1 MPEALTLLLALLVSV
16 VAWRWV
22 SPLYIL
28 VLLGM
33 ILAASGLL
41 GTNPIAWLPLLAL
54 GSGLILSGRSTP
66 ATLPPRP
73 GASPKPPPLL
83 PQGASSLDR
92 KYELIEKVGV
102 GGMATVYKARS
113 RSDGR
118 IVALKIPQDRYLSD
132 PRFVKRFHREADVL
146 AHLNHPGI
154 VRVFDHGNEGETHF
168 IAMEF
173 LDGEGLDRLL
183 ESRKLALVTIV
194 EIMRLVADAL
204 RHIHAQGIIHRDIK
218 PGNIM
223 VSARA
228 ITPDGL
234 IQPNGVRLMDFG
246 IASGREF
253 ARLTIT
259 GARIG
264 TPVYMSPE
272 QARGQRIS
280 PKSDV
285 YSLGIVFYEA
295 LMGKP
300 PFEGGYESIIHQQMF
315 QPPTPPRQLNTSIP
329 PVLSELV
336 VKMLD
341 KNAEKRPGLDQVIQ
355 ILGSNWQEEQ
365 GLGLATY
372 LAIAVDAKKGS
383 VRLLEPEGSLVR
395 LWSGI
400 GTSAGMFPSAP
411 LSICADQESNLW
423 LSFFEFASSETRLI
437 HCLDREGQP
446 TLALGPHGLRIGSF
460 VNPISLASHG
470 TSVFILDGETSQI
483 TQLNLVGQAQQRFG
497 GTGPGRGLFSQP
509 RKIAAGENG
518 LYVLD
523 QGNQLVQH
531 LSLEGKFI
539 DQFPLPYPAETQTS
553 GGLGLDP
560 QGNPLIFNP
569 QKQVIEPL
577 IPGGNTLPAVSVPFE
592 EGENLEAMVELVC
605 IGQVIYTVR
614 QGSSKIRRYQPGVG
628 LLPPLEAY
636 APVLALA
643 TWPNPQ
649 RK

>member
-1 MPEALTLLLALLVSV
+1 MPEALSLLLALLVSV
-16 VAWRWV
+16 VAWRWLPPV
-22 SPLYIL
+22 AIL
-28 VLLGM
+28 ALLGALLGGM
-33 ILAASGLL
+33 GLL
-41 GTNPIAWLPLLAL
+41 GAHPMAWLPLLAL
-54 GSGLILSGRSTP
+54 GAGLFWSGR
-66 ATLPPRP
+66 TLPTPQLPSP
-73 GASPKPPPLL
+73 GASPKPPLLL
-83 PQGASSLDR
+83 PKGASSLDK

-118 IVALKIPQDRYLSD
+118 IVALKIPQEKYLSD

-154 VRVFDHGNEGETHF
+154 VRVFDHGNEGDTHF

-183 ESRKLALVTIV
+183 ESHKLALVTIV

-223 VSARA
+223 IAPRA
-228 ITPDGL
+228 IAPDGSV
-234 IQPNGVRLMDFG
+234 QPNGVRLMDFG

-315 QPPTPPRQLNTSIP
+315 QPPTPPRQLNATVP
-329 PVLSELV
+329 QTLSDLV
-336 VKMLD
+336 VRMLD
-341 KNAEKRPGLDQVIQ
+341 KNVEKRPGLDQVIQ
-355 ILGSNWQEEQ
+355 VLHSNWQQEQ
-365 GLGLATY
+365 GLGLPIY
-372 LAIAVDAKKGS
+372 LAVAVDAKKGS
-383 VRLLEPEGSLVR
+383 VRLFEPEGGLVR
-395 LWSGI
+395 LWSGV
-400 GTSAGMFPSAP
+400 GTTNGMFPSAP
-411 LSICADQESNLW
+411 QSLCADAQSNLW
-423 LSFFEFASSETRLI
+423 LSFFEFGSAETRLI
-437 HCLDREGQP
+437 HRLDTEGRP

-460 VNPISLASHG
+460 VNPISLASYG
-470 TSVFILDGETSQI
+470 AWVYVLDGETSQI
-483 TQLNLVGQAQQRFG
+483 TQFDLGGQAHQRFG
-497 GTGPGRGLFSQP
+497 GAGPGRGLFHQARKLVAGSQ
-509 RKIAAGENG
+509 G

-523 QGNQLVQH
+523 LGNGQVQQ
-531 LSLEGKFI
+531 LSLEGQFI
-539 DQFPLPYPAETQTS
+539 HQFALPFSTESQTS

-560 QGNPLIFNP
+560 LGHPLIYNP
-569 QKQVIEPL
+569 QNQTIESLVSSPHTRLALPL
-577 IPGGNTLPAVSVPFE
+577 PLE

-605 IGQVIYTVR
+605 IDQVVYAAR
-614 QGSSKIRRYQPGVG
+614 QGANKIRRIQTTG
-628 LLPPLEAY
+628 LVLASLEAY
-636 APVLALA
+636 APVQALA
-643 TWPNPQ
+643 TWPSPYP
-649 RK
+649 K